1 MRPKRGKGR
10 VWESRRQKR
19 DRRRPKPFSAISL
32 FGEFMDAKQSPTYVW
47 KAMGLFSV
55 IRIPKRK
62 TVYYIQRLLLQQA
75 DGG

>member
-55 IRIPKRK
+55 ARFWSK
-62 TVYYIQRLLLQQA
+62 TVAAAGRWWVNRSTR
-75 DGG
+75 